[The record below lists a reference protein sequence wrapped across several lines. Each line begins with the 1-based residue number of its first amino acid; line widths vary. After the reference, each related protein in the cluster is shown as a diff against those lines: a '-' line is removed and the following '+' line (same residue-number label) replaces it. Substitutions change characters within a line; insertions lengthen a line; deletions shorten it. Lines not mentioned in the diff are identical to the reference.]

1 MSLFR
6 RLPDDLFRPLSGP
19 NRHVYVDILSR
30 LHKLFFSDSAASI
43 FPSDKTV
50 RTEIEETLI
59 SLSLREWKHEEDDET
74 LPEIPDNAAGH
85 AWRAYR
91 RLVRCG
97 WLEEEQEGYAT
108 RVVIPSDVGRLL
120 SALLEISSQRTRL
133 YGGIV
138 QSIYNSIRQVKEQ
151 PEEQAAAFAL
161 AEAARQAHE
170 FFLHLRSLEYGLRDL
185 AKSLKDIHDP
195 KKLLGS
201 FFTDF
206 VEEFLV
212 ADYKTLHTQENPFRF
227 RTEIIRIVRELR
239 FSTIAKETLPTAY
252 LRLQIVKS
260 LGDALG
266 RVDQDFQV
274 LQQVFEE
281 ADNHLAR
288 IDTYRSSLERRVAE
302 SIRYLDKT
310 QPGTAARLARL
321 TSRLAGVDESMLC
334 MLPPLHRMAR
344 ILPLSPKSPR
354 SPISTKQPP
363 DPQRLR
369 IRAPNPAHA
378 ERLKAIREY
387 QKRRQVDPK
396 RIEEYLERSL
406 TNHNEIS
413 ARDLSIKTVDDFIA
427 FAHLRQL
434 KRFAQMG
441 KAGQHLTNGYEVLPG
456 NTYHEN
462 QWLRFKEF
470 TVIRRR

>member
-1 MSLFR
+1 MALFR

-19 NRHVYVDILSR
+19 NRHVYVEILSS

-59 SLSLREWKHEEDDET
+59 SLSLRDWMPEDDDET
-74 LPEIPDNAAGH
+74 LPDIPDNAAGH

-133 YGGIV
+133 YGGVV

-151 PEEQAAAFAL
+151 PEEQAAAL
-161 AEAARQAHE
+161 AEAAHQAHE

-185 AKSLKDIHDP
+185 TKSLKNIHDP

-227 RTEIIRIVRELR
+227 RTEILRIVRELR

-266 RVDQDFQV
+266 RVDQDLQV
-274 LQQVFEE
+274 LQRVFEE

-310 QPGTAARLARL
+310 QPGAAARLARL
-321 TSRLAGVDESMLC
+321 TSRLADVDESMLC

-354 SPISTKQPP
+354 SPSSTKQPP

-369 IRAPNPAHA
+369 IRVPNPAHA

-406 TNHNEIS
+406 ANHNEIS
-413 ARDLSIKTVDDFIA
+413 ARNLSIETVDDFIA

-441 KAGQHLTNGYEVLPG
+441 KAGQRLANDYEVRSG
-456 NTYHEN
+456 NAFQEN
-462 QWLRFKEF
+462 QWLRFKDF

>member
-1 MSLFR
+1 MALFR

-30 LHKLFFSDSAASI
+30 LHKLFFSDSSASI

-74 LPEIPDNAAGH
+74 LPDNADNTAGH

-138 QSIYNSIRQVKEQ
+138 QSIYNNIRQVKEK

-161 AEAARQAHE
+161 VEAARQAHE

-185 AKSLKDIHDP
+185 TKSLKDIHDP

-201 FFTDF
+201 FFNDF

-239 FSTIAKETLPTAY
+239 FSNIATETLPAAY

-260 LGDALG
+260 RGDALG
-266 RVDQDFQV
+266 RVDRDFQV

-310 QPGTAARLARL
+310 QPGMAARLARL

-334 MLPPLHRMAR
+334 TYPPLHRMAR

-354 SPISTKQPP
+354 SPSSIKQPP
-363 DPQRLR
+363 APQRLR
-369 IRAPNPAHA
+369 IRLPNPAHA

-396 RIEEYLERSL
+396 RIEEYLERNLSS
-406 TNHNEIS
+406 HNEIS
-413 ARDLSIKTVDDFIA
+413 ARDLSIETVADFMA
-427 FAHLRQL
+427 FAHLRRL
-434 KRFAQMG
+434 DRFAQMG
-441 KAGQHLTNGYEVLPG
+441 KAGQHLANSYSVIPG
-456 NTYHEN
+456 NIFHEN
-462 QWLRFKEF
+462 QWFRFMDF
-470 TVIRRR
+470 TVIRKR